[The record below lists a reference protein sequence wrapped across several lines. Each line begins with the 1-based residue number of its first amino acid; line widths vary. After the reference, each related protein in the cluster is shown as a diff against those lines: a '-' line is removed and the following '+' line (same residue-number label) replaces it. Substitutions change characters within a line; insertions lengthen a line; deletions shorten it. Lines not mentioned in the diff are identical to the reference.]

1 MPTVSGT
8 YSTPRRRG
16 AHRGPLLLLIGT
28 PGTGKRPLG
37 SYLER
42 ERDFVHLNFEN
53 AETRERYL
61 GGGPAALRSEIDAL
75 RANGRGVVITWA
87 AGDAEQLRDVRQ
99 LVSQGAAAVWC
110 DSDRG
115 AACRAQYAGARRIPR
130 FDFVDTF
137 EADGTFRPVEA
148 VVGELLERRP
158 RRRVPQRP
166 SLPRVRVAGDLRFRL
181 VAAAS
186 ALAGAATA
194 TAVVLT
200 GIGAATHAGHHARPA
215 LALAGPASA
224 THLAALPKQGVL
236 VSNESLAG
244 IRLGDTR
251 AAVKKLWGGHYT
263 RCGGCKPETW
273 FYFYPPPADPVGAAV
288 EFLGGKVVAVFTL
301 GSPAGWRTSSGIKVG
316 QILGFPR
323 ASDPQWLSCNG
334 YSAKPAKRSGTAVA
348 SILTQGAAVYGFALT
363 RPSVSPCH

>member
-1 MPTVSGT
+1 MPNVSGT
-8 YSTPRRRG
+8 YTTLRRRG
-16 AHRGPLLLLIGT
+16 AKCGPLLLLIGT

-42 ERDFVHLNFEN
+42 ERGFTHLSFEN
-53 AETRERYL
+53 AETRERWL
-61 GGGPAALRSEIDAL
+61 GAGPDALRARIDAL
-75 RANGRGVVITWA
+75 REGGRGVVITWD
-87 AGDAEQLRDVRQ
+87 AGGAEQLRDIRR
-99 LVSQGAAAVWC
+99 LVSQGAAVVWC

-115 AACRAQYAGARRIPR
+115 AAFPAHYAGARGVPP

-137 EADGTFRPVEA
+137 EADGSFRPLEA
-148 VVGELLERRP
+148 VVGDLLERRLRRRAP
-158 RRRVPQRP
+158 RRP
-166 SLPRVRVAGDLRFRL
+166 SMPRLGVAADLRFRL

-186 ALAGAATA
+186 ALAGAAAA

-200 GIGAATHAGHHARPA
+200 GIGAATSAGHHPPR
-215 LALAGPASA
+215 LALGGAARA
-224 THLAALPKQGVL
+224 THAAALPKQGVL
-236 VSNESLAG
+236 VSNQSLAG

-251 AAVKKLWGGHYT
+251 ATVKKLWGGRFT
-263 RCGGCKPETW
+263 RCGGCTPEMW
-273 FYFYPPPADPVGAAV
+273 FYFYPADPVGAGV
-288 EFLGGKVVAVFTL
+288 EFAGGRVVAVFTL

-323 ASDPQWLSCNG
+323 ASDPRWLSCNG
-334 YSAKPAKRSGTAVA
+334 YSAKPATRSGTAVA

>member
-8 YSTPRRRG
+8 YVTPRRRG
-16 AHRGPLLLLIGT
+16 ANRGPLLLLIGT
-28 PGTGKRPLG
+28 PGSGKRPLG
-37 SYLER
+37 SYLEQ
-42 ERDFVHLNFEN
+42 EHGFVHLNFEN

-61 GGGPAALRSEIDAL
+61 GRGSAALRSEIDAL
-75 RANGRGVVITWA
+75 RDGGRGVVITWA
-87 AGDAEQLRDVRQ
+87 AGDAEQLRDVRR

-115 AACRAQYAGARRIPR
+115 AACHAHYAGARRVPR

-137 EADGTFRPVEA
+137 EADGSFRPVAA

-158 RRRVPQRP
+158 RRRIPSRP
-166 SLPRVRVAGDLRFRL
+166 SMPRVRLVGDLRFRL

-200 GIGAATHAGHHARPA
+200 GIGAATSAGHHARTA
-215 LALAGPASA
+215 LAPGGPARSL
-224 THLAALPKQGVL
+224 HVAALPKQGVL
-236 VSNESLAG
+236 VSNQSLAG

-251 AAVKKLWGGHYT
+251 AAVRKLWGGRFT
-263 RCGGCKPETW
+263 SCGGCKPETW

-301 GSPAGWRTSSGIKVG
+301 GSPAGWRTSTGIKVG

-323 ASDPQWLSCNG
+323 ASDPQWLTCNG

-363 RPSVSPCH
+363 RPGVSPCH

>member
-1 MPTVSGT
+1 MPTFSGT

-16 AHRGPLLLLIGT
+16 ANRGPLLLLIGT

-42 ERDFVHLNFEN
+42 ERGFVHLNFEN

-61 GGGPAALRSEIDAL
+61 GAGPAELRSRIEAL
-75 RANGRGVVITWA
+75 RAGGKGVVITWG
-87 AGDAEQLRDVRQ
+87 AGDAEQLRDVRG
-99 LVSQGAAAVWC
+99 LVAQGAAAVWC

-115 AACRAQYAGARRIPR
+115 AACRAHYAGARRVPR

-137 EADGTFRPVEA
+137 EADGSFRPLEA
-148 VVGELLERRP
+148 VVGELVMRRP

-166 SLPRVRVAGDLRFRL
+166 SMPRMRLGGDLRFRL

-200 GIGAATHAGHHARPA
+200 SIGAATSAGHHARPA
-215 LALAGPASA
+215 LALGGAAHA
-224 THLAALPKQGVL
+224 THVVGLPKQGVL
-236 VSNESLAG
+236 VSNQSLAG

-251 AAVKKLWGGHYT
+251 ATVRKLWGGHYT
-263 RCGGCKPETW
+263 RCTGCKPETW
-273 FYFYPPPADPVGAAV
+273 FYFYAPPADPVGAGV
-288 EFLGGKVVAVFTL
+288 EFVNGKVVGVFTL
-301 GSPAGWRTSSGIKVG
+301 GSPAGWRTSTGIKVG
-316 QILGFPR
+316 QILGFPH

-334 YSAKPAKRSGTAVA
+334 YSAKPATRSVTAVA